1 MISNQTL
8 YYIQMTINMFNNLNI
23 DVHDS
28 IRL

>member
-8 YYIQMTINMFNNLNI
+8 YYIQMMINMFNNLNI
-23 DVHDS
+23 DVHNS